1 VEGRLQSMQIDN
13 AKQLE
18 QMRQT
23 VDEKLQ
29 GTLEKR
35 LGESFKQVSERLEMV
50 HKGLGEM
57 QTLAA
62 GVGDLKKVLI
72 PSCIQDDINVMVT
85 PIQMER
91 GDRLCREQLL
101 LVRML
106 WKEQEIF

>member
-1 VEGRLQSMQIDN
+1 MQ
-13 AKQLE
+13 
-18 QMRQT
+18 
-23 VDEKLQ
+23 
-29 GTLEKR
+29 
-35 LGESFKQVSERLEMV
+35 
-50 HKGLGEM
+50 
-57 QTLAA
+57 
-62 GVGDLKKVLI
+62 LI